1 MIGKIVQ
8 GADFRGVVNYVLQK
22 PDAEPLGSRGL
33 RNDGIDHI
41 VDSFRMQASLNPI
54 AKPVSHI
61 SLDFS
66 VRDKERLSNRMMMQ
80 IADEYLRRM
89 GYGNTQVLIVRHHD
103 REHPHLHL
111 VLNRI
116 DGNGKRI
123 SDKNERVRNAKV
135 CRELSDKYGLY
146 IAPNKENVKRHR
158 LREPDKTK
166 YEIYDAI
173 RNALPRC
180 RNWNDLTSAL
190 RNQGINA
197 EFKRKGTT
205 STIEGVKFS
214 KNGYTFS
221 GSKVDK
227 AFSYSKLKHH
237 FAQAQQRVPQQ
248 PSLGKRMMSAAN
260 AYRSAFSGL
269 FGNNNP
275 SVTQGVDMG
284 AYGIIDLPPFD
295 SPIKLSAAQL
305 QRRAGESPE
314 EHLARVTFLLN
325 QIAEA
330 MAIADKEHKRRLRD
344 MKPKKSTL
352 KL

>member
-33 RNDGIDHI
+33 RNDSIDHI
-41 VDSFRMQASLNPI
+41 VDSFRTQALLNPI
-54 AKPVSHI
+54 AKPVAHI

-66 VRDKERLSNRMMMQ
+66 AQDKERLTNRMMMQ

-111 VLNRI
+111 VVNRI

-123 SDKNERVRNAKV
+123 SDKNERVRNVKV

-173 RNALPRC
+173 RNVLPRC
-180 RNWNDLTSAL
+180 RNWNDLTTAL
-190 RNQGINA
+190 RKQGINT
-197 EFKRKGTT
+197 EFKRKGST
-205 STIEGVKFS
+205 STVEGVKFS

-227 AFSYSKLKHH
+227 AFSYSKLNRH
-237 FAQAQQRVPQQ
+237 FAQVEQRATQQ
-248 PSLGKRMMSAAN
+248 PSLGKSMMMAAN
-260 AYRSAFSGL
+260 NYRSAFSGL
-269 FGNNNP
+269 YGDNNP
-275 SVTQGVDMG
+275 NVSEGANMG
-284 AYGIIDLPPFD
+284 AYGAILFPPMD

-314 EHLARVTFLLN
+314 EHLARVAALLN
-325 QIAEA
+325 QVAEV
-330 MAIADKEHKRRLRD
+330 MAVATEERKRRRRN

>member
-8 GADFRGVVNYVLQK
+8 GANFRGVVNYVLQK

-33 RNDGIDHI
+33 RNDSIDHI
-41 VDSFRMQASLNPI
+41 VDCFRMQASLNPI
-54 AKPVSHI
+54 AKPVAHI

-66 VRDKERLSNRMMMQ
+66 VKDKEQLTNRMMMQ

-123 SDKNERVRNAKV
+123 SDKNERVRNVKV

-158 LREPDKTK
+158 LHEPDKTK

-173 RNALPRC
+173 RNVLPRC
-180 RNWNDLTSAL
+180 RNWNDLTTAL
-190 RNQGINA
+190 RKQGINT
-197 EFKRKGTT
+197 EFKRKGST

-227 AFSYSKLKHH
+227 AFSYSKLNRY
-237 FAQAQQRVPQQ
+237 FAQAQLRVSQQ
-248 PSLGKRMMSAAN
+248 PTPGKKMKMAADN
-260 AYRSAFSGL
+260 YRSAFSGL
-269 FGNNNP
+269 FGDNNP
-275 SVTQGVDMG
+275 NVSEGANMG
-284 AYGIIDLPPFD
+284 AYGAILFPPMD

-314 EHLARVTFLLN
+314 EHLARVTALLN
-325 QIAEA
+325 QVAEA
-330 MAIADKEHKRRLRD
+330 MAIATEEHKRRLRNS
-344 MKPKKSTL
+344 KPKKSTL

>member
-33 RNDGIDHI
+33 RNDSIDHI
-41 VDSFRMQASLNPI
+41 VDSFRSQASLNPI
-54 AKPVSHI
+54 AKPVAHI

-66 VRDKERLSNRMMMQ
+66 VQDKERLTNRMMMQ

-89 GYGNTQVLIVRHHD
+89 GYGDTQVLIVRHHD

-123 SDKNERVRNAKV
+123 SDKNERVRNVKV

-166 YEIYDAI
+166 YGIYDAI

-190 RNQGINA
+190 RKQGINT
-197 EFKRKGTT
+197 EFKHKGLT
-205 STIEGVKFS
+205 STIEGVKFT

-227 AFSYSKLKHH
+227 AFSYSKLNRH
-237 FAQAQQRVPQQ
+237 FVQTQQRISKQ
-248 PSLGKRMMSAAN
+248 PTPGKRMKMAADN
-260 AYRSAFSGL
+260 YRSAFSGL
-269 FGNNNP
+269 YGDNNP
-275 SVTQGVDMG
+275 NVSEGANMGVYG
-284 AYGIIDLPPFD
+284 AILFPPMD

-314 EHLARVTFLLN
+314 EHLARVTVLLN
-325 QIAEA
+325 QVAEA
-330 MAIADKEHKRRLRD
+330 MAVAAEERKRRLRNIR
-344 MKPKKSTL
+344 PKKSAL

>member
-8 GADFRGVVNYVLQK
+8 GANFRGVVNYVLQK

-33 RNDGIDHI
+33 RNDSIDHI

-66 VRDKERLSNRMMMQ
+66 VQDKERLTNRMMMQ

-89 GYGNTQVLIVRHHD
+89 GYGDTQVLIVRHND

-123 SDKNERVRNAKV
+123 TDRNERIRNVKV
-135 CRELSDKYGLY
+135 CRDLSNKYGLY
-146 IAPNKENVKRHR
+146 IAPSKENVKRHR

-173 RNALPRC
+173 RSCLPRC

-190 RNQGINA
+190 RKQGINT

-227 AFSYSKLKHH
+227 AFSYSKLNRH
-237 FAQAQQRVPQQ
+237 FSQVEQRATQQ
-248 PSLGKRMMSAAN
+248 PSLGKSMMMAAN
-260 AYRSAFSGL
+260 NYRSAFSGL
-269 FGNNNP
+269 YGDNNP
-275 SVTQGVDMG
+275 NVSEGANMGVYG
-284 AYGIIDLPPFD
+284 AILFPPMD

-314 EHLARVTFLLN
+314 EHLARVTALLN
-325 QIAEA
+325 QVAEA
-330 MAIADKEHKRRLRD
+330 MAVATEERKRRLRD
-344 MKPKKSTL
+344 MKSKKSTL

>member
-8 GADFRGVVNYVLQK
+8 GADFRGVVNYVMLK

-33 RNDGIDHI
+33 RNDSIDHI
-41 VDSFRMQASLNPI
+41 VESFRTQASLNPI
-54 AKPVSHI
+54 TKPVTHI

-66 VRDKERLSNRMMMQ
+66 AYDKERLTNKMMLQ
-80 IADEYLRRM
+80 IADEYLNLM

-135 CRELSDKYGLY
+135 CRELSNKYGLY
-146 IAPNKENVKRHR
+146 IAPNKDNVKRHR

-173 RNALPRC
+173 RECLPKC
-180 RNWNDLTSAL
+180 RNWNDLTTAL
-190 RNQGINA
+190 RKQGIDT
-197 EFKRKGTT
+197 EFKRKGST

-221 GSKVDK
+221 GSRVDK
-227 AFSYSKLKHH
+227 AFSYSKLNRH
-237 FAQAQQRVPQQ
+237 FAQVQQRISQQ
-248 PSLGKRMMSAAN
+248 PTPGKRMKMAADS
-260 AYRSAFSGL
+260 YRSAFSGL
-269 FGNNNP
+269 FGDNTL
-275 SVTQGVDMG
+275 SVKQGVDMG
-284 AYGIIDLPPFD
+284 AYGIIALPPFD
-295 SPIKLSAAQL
+295 SPIKLSATQL

-314 EHLARVTFLLN
+314 EHLARVTALLN

-330 MAIADKEHKRRLRD
+330 MVVATEERKRRIRAS
-344 MKPKKSTL
+344 KPKKSTL

>member
-8 GADFRGVVNYVLQK
+8 GANFRGVVNYVLQK

-33 RNDGIDHI
+33 RNDSIDHI

-54 AKPVSHI
+54 AKPVAHI

-66 VRDKERLSNRMMMQ
+66 VQDKERLTNKMMMQ

-89 GYGNTQVLIVRHHD
+89 GYGDTQVLIVRHND

-135 CRELSDKYGLY
+135 CREISDKYGLY
-146 IAPNKENVKRHR
+146 TAPNKENVKRHR

-180 RNWNDLTSAL
+180 NNWNDLTTAL
-190 RNQGINA
+190 RKQGINT
-197 EFKRKGTT
+197 EFKHKGST

-221 GSKVDK
+221 GSKIDK
-227 AFSYSKLKHH
+227 AFSFSKLDRH
-237 FAQAQQRVPQQ
+237 FAQAQLRVSQQ
-248 PSLGKRMMSAAN
+248 PTPGKRMKMAADN
-260 AYRSAFSGL
+260 YRSAFSGL
-269 FGNNNP
+269 YGDNNP
-275 SVTQGVDMG
+275 NVSEGANMG
-284 AYGIIDLPPFD
+284 AYGAILFPPMD

-314 EHLARVTFLLN
+314 EHLARVTALLN
-325 QIAEA
+325 QVAEA
-330 MAIADKEHKRRLRD
+330 MVVATEERKRKQRNV
-344 MKPKKSTL
+344 KPKKSTL